1 MPASLLS
8 EKELAFLSALEGA
21 DNLWGMEDP
30 FRDMNEEELRAE
42 CSALERSLRSRGCA
56 ADSRGGLRAAPPY
69 AGWIDVCR
77 KHRRLLIFNSKPMT
91 EEQSRLRFFLADGAV
106 VRYQYRGGAAAL
118 DYVGEDLM
126 RSELT
131 ALFDTDAEEKD
142 APFFVTGVSRL
153 RRMGSLSRKHFLLEL
168 RSGGC
173 DDGLAVWIADGLRGG
188 SDFRSLLAY
197 ERSERG
203 DELIG
208 KLVTVR
214 CPEGW
219 LMITAEGRNADSVC
233 ITKLCRTGMLSALDG
248 IFGGGKE
255 VDIV

>member
-1 MPASLLS
+1 
-8 EKELAFLSALEGA
+8 
-21 DNLWGMEDP
+21 MEDP

-42 CSALERSLRSRGCA
+42 YSALERSLRDRGCA

-69 AGWIDVCR
+69 ADWIDACR
-77 KHRRLLIFNSKPMT
+77 NHRRILIFDSKPMT

-131 ALFDTDAEEKD
+131 ALFDFDADAEEKD

-168 RSGGC
+168 RSSGC
-173 DDGLAVWIADGLRGG
+173 DDELAVWIADGLRSG

-203 DELIG
+203 DELVG

-214 CPEGW
+214 CPESW

-233 ITKLCRTGMLSALDG
+233 ITKLRRAGMLSALDG
-248 IFGGGKE
+248 IFGGRKE